1 MNYLR
6 IFLAAL
12 GAFVA
17 YFVIG
22 GLSFAI
28 APSLKDEFSKYPA
41 IYRTQQ
47 QMMTVMPTG
56 MIAMFVAILALAVI
70 YAMFDQRDAG
80 AAKGAVFGALIGLF
94 AFGAFVVH
102 NYVNLN
108 IGMKLTVQQGI
119 AYFIEWT
126 VVGIVIGLIYRPA
139 GAN

>member
-1 MNYLR
+1 
-6 IFLAAL
+6 
-12 GAFVA
+12 
-17 YFVIG
+17 
-22 GLSFAI
+22 
-28 APSLKDEFSKYPA
+28 
-41 IYRTQQ
+41 
-47 QMMTVMPTG
+47 

-126 VVGIVIGLIYRPA
+126 VVGIVIGLIYRPVV
-139 GAN
+139 AN

>member
-94 AFGAFVVH
+94 AFGAFVIH
-102 NYVNLN
+102 NYVNLS